1 MSTLCSKPKNDLL
14 DFLGFGP
21 VGIGVR
27 LLLRR
32 VGGAAGDIHLGGRL
46 FRNLRLFPAW
56 VVGLAKAPIQHP
68 AFGLAGLGPAP
79 HYRFEE

>member
-1 MSTLCSKPKNDLL
+1 MSTLCSKPINDLL

-27 LLLRR
+27 LSLWRAGR
-32 VGGAAGDIHLGGRL
+32 AAGDIHLGGRL

-56 VVGLAKAPIQHP
+56 VVGLVEAPIHHP
-68 AFGLAGLGPAP
+68 ALGFSGLGPAP
-79 HYRFEE
+79 HHRIKE